1 MWQDKL
7 KEIISHEYS
16 ELYIPED
23 TYDKINQSI
32 QNHIDDLVL
41 EQIVNEI
48 LNIIIEKV
56 ILEGLIEATNQMVK
70 DKSIHQIFLT
80 MIVLKENHLVVI
92 IIMQQS

>member
-1 MWQDKL
+1 MDNYRILANPSLLANEKIVNTKVSFRDKL

-56 ILEGLIEATNQMVK
+56 ILECSDTKFDFCIPF
-70 DKSIHQIFLT
+70 D
-80 MIVLKENHLVVI
+80 
-92 IIMQQS
+92 